1 MLVSSLEK
9 KLLERFP
16 TSSAEPW
23 DHAGLSVGDP
33 AAEITGIVC
42 ALDATVDSVRYASEN
57 GANVLLTHHPVYI
70 KAPESFVPS
79 SPAYPASASTVYEAA
94 RCGVSIISLHTNLD
108 RSFEARALLPI
119 LMGYRAKTSLE
130 CAGAPDELGLGSI
143 CDVDETS
150 LLALAQQSARAF
162 GTSPRVWGSPKTPV
176 RRVAFLGGSLGG
188 FGEQAIQNNVDALI
202 CGEAGYHI
210 CQDLETRG
218 LGIIL
223 LGHDRSERPFV
234 EILAKAAH
242 ETGVPSALIDTMG
255 DSHQWWTVTKGDCS

>member
-1 MLVSSLEK
+1 MLVSTLEK
-9 KLLERFP
+9 TLLERFP
-16 TSSAEPW
+16 ASSAEPW
-23 DHAGLSVGDP
+23 DHIGLSVGDP
-33 AAEITGIVC
+33 AAEICGIVC
-42 ALDATVDSVRYASEN
+42 SLDATVDSVRYASER

-70 KAPESFVPS
+70 KAPECFAPS
-79 SPAYPASASTVYEAA
+79 SPAYPASSATVFEAA
-94 RCGVSIISLHTNLD
+94 KQGVSIISLHTNLD

-130 CAGAPDELGLGSI
+130 HADAPDELGLGSI
-143 CDVDETS
+143 CDIDET
-150 LLALAQQSARAF
+150 LLLTLAQQAARAF
-162 GTSPRVWGSPKTPV
+162 GTSPRVWGSHKTPV

-188 FGEQAIQNNVDALI
+188 FGEQAIQNNVDVLI

-210 CQDLETRG
+210 CQDLEARG

-242 ETGVPSALIDTMG
+242 EAGVPTALVDTMD

>member
-9 KLLERFP
+9 ALLERFP
-16 TSSAEPW
+16 VASAESW
-23 DHAGLSVGDP
+23 DHVGLSVGDP
-33 AAEITGIVC
+33 AAEITGVLC
-42 ALDATVDSVRYASEN
+42 ALDATADSVRQAVKT

-79 SPAYPASASTVYEAA
+79 SPAYPAAAATVYEAA
-94 RCGVSIISLHTNLD
+94 RHDVSIISLHTNLD
-108 RSFEARALLPI
+108 RSLEARALLPI

-130 CAGAPDELGLGSI
+130 RAQTPDELGLGSI
-143 CDVDETS
+143 CDVDETT
-150 LLALAQQSARAF
+150 LLSLAQQSARAF

-176 RRVAFLGGSLGG
+176 RRVAFLGGSLGS
-188 FGEQAIQNNVDALI
+188 FGEQTIQNNVDALI

-210 CQDLETRG
+210 CQDLEARG
-218 LGIIL
+218 LGVIL

-242 ETGVPSALIDTMG
+242 EAGVPTALIDTMD
-255 DSHQWWTVTKGDCS
+255 DSHLWWTVTKGDCS

>member
-9 KLLERFP
+9 ALLERFP
-16 TSSAEPW
+16 VASAESW
-23 DHAGLSVGDP
+23 DHVGLSVGDP
-33 AAEITGIVC
+33 AAEITGVLC
-42 ALDATVDSVRYASEN
+42 ALDATADSVRQAVKT

-79 SPAYPASASTVYEAA
+79 SPAYPAAAATVYEAA
-94 RCGVSIISLHTNLD
+94 RHGVSIISLHTNLD
-108 RSFEARALLPI
+108 RSLEARALLPI

-130 CAGAPDELGLGSI
+130 HAQTPDELGLGSI
-143 CDVDETS
+143 CDVDETT
-150 LLALAQQSARAF
+150 LLGLAQQSARAF

-176 RRVAFLGGSLGG
+176 RRVAFLGGSLGS

-210 CQDLETRG
+210 CQDLEARG
-218 LGIIL
+218 LGVIL

-242 ETGVPSALIDTMG
+242 EAGVPTALIDTMG
-255 DSHQWWTVTKGDCS
+255 DSHLWWTVTKGDCS